1 MMNGLVREINERGSL
16 KIMSNLKPVW
26 PAESRK
32 LQRGIRWFSFGAKF
46 KEMVKNTNRKPVL
59 EKLESNQNDKQ

>member
-32 LQRGIRWFSFGAKF
+32 LQRGIR
-46 KEMVKNTNRKPVL
+46 
-59 EKLESNQNDKQ
+59 